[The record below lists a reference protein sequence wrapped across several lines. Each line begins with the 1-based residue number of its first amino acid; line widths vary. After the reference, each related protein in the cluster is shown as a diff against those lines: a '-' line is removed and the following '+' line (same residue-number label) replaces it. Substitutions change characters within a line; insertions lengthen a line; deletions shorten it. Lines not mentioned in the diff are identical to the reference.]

1 MKISEHFDTS
11 FLLKEATELLIV
23 VNDKEIDND
32 CSREDQILINACST
46 IVNVLYLL
54 EQKEGN

>member
-11 FLLKEATELLIV
+11 LLFKEATELLVV

-46 IVNVLYLL
+46 IINVLYLL
-54 EQKEGN
+54 EQKESD

>member
-32 CSREDQILINACST
+32 CSSEDQILINACST

-54 EQKEGN
+54 EQKEDN